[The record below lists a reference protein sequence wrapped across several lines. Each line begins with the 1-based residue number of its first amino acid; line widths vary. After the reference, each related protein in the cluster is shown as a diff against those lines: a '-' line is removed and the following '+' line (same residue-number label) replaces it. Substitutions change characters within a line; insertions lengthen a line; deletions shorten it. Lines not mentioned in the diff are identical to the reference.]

1 MRIAVK
7 LKILKK
13 VLMQFTYTKFW
24 IMKIMKNFKKM
35 VMKIINKILMMRIIM
50 KFLENSE
57 NGVIINNNNNELN

>member
-50 KFLENSE
+50 KFLENNE
-57 NGVIINNNNNELN
+57 NSVIINNNNNELN